1 MSTFLESLKI
11 MGLGMLG
18 IFIVTLVLIAIMIL
32 LTKIFPAKKGDSTE
46 TVQDSDAGNRG

>member
-18 IFIVTLVLIAIMIL
+18 IFIDTLVLIAIMML
-32 LTKIFPAKKGDSTE
+32 LTKIFPAKGDHTE